1 MATLELTSENIDETI
16 KNNDIVIIDF
26 WAEWCG
32 PCKAFGPVF
41 EKVSEAHEDIVFAK
55 CNTEFQ
61 QELASGYQI
70 QSIPTLTVFREQVQV
85 FRQSGS
91 LPEEALEELIGK
103 IKELDMEDVRSQI
116 KEAEKSD
123 GGCGCGCN

>member
-16 KNNDIVIIDF
+16 KNNDVVIIDF

-41 EKVSEAHEDIVFAK
+41 EKVSETHEDIVFAK
-55 CNTEFQ
+55 CNTELQ
-61 QELASGYQI
+61 QELASNFQI

-85 FRQSGS
+85 FRQSGA

-116 KEAEKSD
+116 KDAEKSD